1 MKIFDGAISELD
13 GIVFAQS
20 LYSGCIWMMEREK
33 QLDDINVFPVPDS
46 DTGTNMSATMK
57 MVKSNLEDLSEL
69 SISTVAE
76 NVAEASLMESRGNSG
91 AILSQFFQGFSDAIA
106 GKSTI
111 DTLSFAKA
119 VSDASHQAYQAVSN
133 PKEGTIL
140 TVMREWSQYLVNTA
154 PSIPYFS
161 ILIPRSLQ
169 FSQKIL
175 QNTKKQMEVLRK
187 ADVVDAGAQGFV
199 YLLEGIVDYIQ
210 KGYTQRKVWMDAEI
224 ESVKTMEEQNKGKL
238 YRFAMECLLQG
249 TTLKHALI
257 REELEAF
264 AGSIVIAG
272 SKQKIRIILQTDRP
286 NHVVKALRKFG
297 EVQQE
302 KIDDLSQQNRDI
314 YKENINSIA
323 IVTDTS
329 CDLPE
334 NVIEKYNIHKVP
346 FRLHVNNES
355 FLDELTITDD
365 EFYGILLK
373 TGSMAKTSQPSQADF
388 SRIYDW
394 TTKYFEKTL
403 SIHLSRA
410 LSACEQAA
418 RQTALR
424 YSSSSIEVIDSSN
437 ASVGLGL
444 LVLYAARLIEKQV
457 SWEELCMKVEA
468 IKSKLHIYFM
478 VNDINYLI
486 KGGRLS
492 AKQGMMAKLLNIKPI
507 LHLND
512 QGAIESFDKA
522 IGVKLANHKMFS
534 HIQSI
539 VNSDKKYWI
548 SIAYTTQ
555 TVQAEVYKQ
564 KLLNSIKPDEIF
576 TCQASPTIGSHTGPH
591 VMGIA
596 ILELNADDIVLR

>member
-1 MKIFDGAISELD
+1 MRIIDGAISELD
-13 GIVFAQS
+13 GIIFAQS

-57 MVKSNLEDLSEL
+57 MVKSNLEDMSEL

-76 NVAEASLMESRGNSG
+76 NVAEAALMESRGNSG
-91 AILSQFFQGFSDAIA
+91 AILSQFFQGFSDAIS

-111 DTLSFAKA
+111 DTLCFAKA

-140 TVMREWSQYLVNTA
+140 TVMREWSQYLVNMA
-154 PSIPYFS
+154 PAVPYFS

-169 FSQKIL
+169 YSQKVL

-199 YLLEGIVDYIQ
+199 YLLEGIVDFIQ

-238 YRFAMECLLQG
+238 FRFAMECLLQG

-257 REELEAF
+257 REELEAL

-272 SKQKIRIILQTDRP
+272 SKQKIRLILQTDRP
-286 NHVVKALRKFG
+286 DHVVQVLRKFG

-302 KIDDLSQQNRDI
+302 KIDDLYQQNRDI
-314 YKENINSIA
+314 YKDNTNSIA
-323 IVTDTS
+323 LVTDTS

-334 NVIEKYNIHKVP
+334 SVIEKYNIHKVP

-355 FLDELTITDD
+355 YLDELTIRDD

-373 TGSMAKTSQPSQADF
+373 TGAMAKTSQPSQADF

-394 TTKYFEKTL
+394 TTKYFDKTL

-424 YSSSSIEVIDSSN
+424 YSSSCIKVIDSHN
-437 ASVGLGL
+437 ACVGLGL
-444 LVLYAARLIEKQV
+444 LVLYAAKLIDKQV
-457 SWEELCMKVEA
+457 PWDEICTKVDA
-468 IKSKLHIYFM
+468 IRSKLHIYFM

-492 AKQGMMAKLLNIKPI
+492 AKQGMMAKLLKIKPI
-507 LHLND
+507 LHLNEE
-512 QGAIESFDKA
+512 GAIEPFDKA

-534 HIQSI
+534 HLLSA
-539 VNSDKKYWI
+539 VKTDKKYWI
-548 SIAYTTQ
+548 SIAYTTNN
-555 TVQAEVYKQ
+555 TQAELYKR
-564 KLLNSIKPDEIF
+564 KLTDAVKPDEIF
-576 TCQASPTIGSHTGPH
+576 MCQASPTIGAHTGPY
-591 VMGIA
+591 VIGVST
-596 ILELNADDIVLR
+596 LELDSDDIVLR